1 MNLQFRC
8 ILNYLR
14 QLRDYLVSF
23 TLLTVG
29 VIETW
34 GNSYNL
40 ATPLLLFPLISL
52 SLSPSLNSLPPS
64 SLFPTTTMNRL
75 PVSSLMSPPESKPLD
90 SFQHSPSV
98 RDASSSLN
106 MKLPPISADRKR
118 TQSEMDLPSP
128 PVTPYTGTKKR
139 HSHTAEQIERDV
151 GSSRD
156 PVLFP
161 RQESITG
168 EEPLFGPI
176 HPAAEAVV
184 EQHINSHMARFDN
197 KRNKPTRDEY
207 MLALSCVPIVS
218 TQYNRNPV
226 AWARE
231 ERETLERQ
239 MALMNRSRPG
249 DMGAKLKKIAPAPRK
264 AVTPRV
270 QRTRVKR
277 TPKSTPKQQTLDTF
291 DSPPT
296 ASKPRVLGTNR
307 DDTDFHA
314 LPDYSP
320 PVDSL
325 GSNAKALKAD
335 WKGQMLDLS
344 NDPDRNLLS
353 PAEFNLAS
361 TLRLSC
367 ATYLCSKR
375 RIFEARLRALSVG
388 KEFRKTDAQQ
398 ACKIDVNKASKLWTA
413 YERVGWFRPEYFHQY
428 LR

>member
-1 MNLQFRC
+1 MDSGKHSIPQS
-8 ILNYLR
+8 I
-14 QLRDYLVSF
+14 
-23 TLLTVG
+23 
-29 VIETW
+29 
-34 GNSYNL
+34 
-40 ATPLLLFPLISL
+40 
-52 SLSPSLNSLPPS
+52 
-64 SLFPTTTMNRL
+64 MNRL
-75 PVSSLMSPPESKPLD
+75 PVSSLMSPPETKPLD
-90 SFQHSPSV
+90 SFQPSPLA
-98 RDASSSLN
+98 RDN
-106 MKLPPISADRKR
+106 TMDMKLPPISADRKR

-128 PVTPYTGTKKR
+128 PVTPYTGSKKR
-139 HSHTAEQIERDV
+139 HSHTAEQIEREV

-168 EEPLFGPI
+168 EEPLFGPM
-176 HPAAEAVV
+176 HPSPEAVV
-184 EQHINSHMARFDN
+184 DQHIISHMAQFDN

-207 MLALSCVPIVS
+207 LLALSCVPIVS
-218 TQYNRNPV
+218 TQYNRNPA

-239 MALMNRSRPG
+239 LALMNRYRPSE
-249 DMGAKLKKIAPAPRK
+249 MSSKLKRIVPAPK
-264 AVTPRV
+264 KVVTPRV
-270 QRTRVKR
+270 PRTRVKR

-291 DSPPT
+291 DSPPSAST
-296 ASKPRVLGTNR
+296 PASASKPRVLGTNR
-307 DDTDFHA
+307 DDTDFHV
-314 LPDYSP
+314 LQDYSP
-320 PVDSL
+320 PLETL
-325 GSNAKALKAD
+325 GNNAKALKAD

-344 NDPDRNLLS
+344 NDPDRHLLS

-413 YERVGWFRPEYFHQY
+413 YERVGWFKPEYFHQY

>member
-1 MNLQFRC
+1 MH
-8 ILNYLR
+8 
-14 QLRDYLVSF
+14 
-23 TLLTVG
+23 
-29 VIETW
+29 
-34 GNSYNL
+34 
-40 ATPLLLFPLISL
+40 
-52 SLSPSLNSLPPS
+52 
-64 SLFPTTTMNRL
+64 RL
-75 PVSSLMSPPESKPLD
+75 PVSSLMSPPETKPLE
-90 SFQHSPSV
+90 SFHHSPFAKDQSTV
-98 RDASSSLN
+98 STSPSSAAAALD

-128 PVTPYTGTKKR
+128 PVTPYTGNKKR

-151 GSSRD
+151 GSPRD
-156 PVLFP
+156 PLLFP
-161 RQESITG
+161 RHESVSA

-176 HPAAEAVV
+176 HPTAEAVV
-184 EQHINSHMARFDN
+184 EQHITSHMARFNN

-207 MLALSCVPIVS
+207 LLALSCVPIVS

-239 MALMNRSRPG
+239 LALMNRYRPT
-249 DMGAKLKKIAPAPRK
+249 DHLAAKLKKIAPAPK
-264 AVTPRV
+264 KIVTPRV

-291 DSPPT
+291 DPLPS
-296 ASKPRVLGTNR
+296 ASKSRALGTNR

-314 LPDYSP
+314 LEDFSP
-320 PVDSL
+320 PLDTL

-344 NDPDRNLLS
+344 NDPDRHLLS
-353 PAEFNLAS
+353 PAELNLAS

-375 RIFEARLRALSVG
+375 RIFEARLRALGVG

-413 YERVGWFRPEYFHQY
+413 YDRVGWFRPEYFHQY

>member
-1 MNLQFRC
+1 
-8 ILNYLR
+8 
-14 QLRDYLVSF
+14 
-23 TLLTVG
+23 
-29 VIETW
+29 
-34 GNSYNL
+34 
-40 ATPLLLFPLISL
+40 
-52 SLSPSLNSLPPS
+52 
-64 SLFPTTTMNRL
+64 MNRL
-75 PVSSLMSPPESKPLD
+75 PVSSLMSPPETKPLEN
-90 SFQHSPSV
+90 FQHSPFI
-98 RDASSSLN
+98 RDSSSLDI
-106 MKLPPISADRKR
+106 KLPPISADRKR

-139 HSHTAEQIERDV
+139 HSHTAEQMEREV

-161 RQESITG
+161 RHESIAG
-168 EEPLFGPI
+168 EEQPLFGPI
-176 HPAAEAVV
+176 HSTPEAVV
-184 EQHINSHMARFDN
+184 EQHITSHMARFDN

-207 MLALSCVPIVS
+207 LLALSCVPIVS
-218 TQYNRNPV
+218 TQYNRNPM

-239 MALMNRSRPG
+239 LALMNRYRPT
-249 DMGAKLKKIAPAPRK
+249 DLAAKLKKIAPAPKK
-264 AVTPRV
+264 AAMTPRV

-277 TPKSTPKQQTLDTF
+277 TPKSTPKQQTMDTF
-291 DSPPT
+291 DSPPS
-296 ASKPRVLGTNR
+296 ASKSRALGTNR
-307 DDTDFHA
+307 DDTDFQA
-314 LPDYSP
+314 LQDFSP
-320 PVDSL
+320 PLDTL

-344 NDPDRNLLS
+344 NDPDRHMLS
-353 PAEFNLAS
+353 PAELNLAS

-375 RIFEARLRALSVG
+375 RIFEARVRALGVG

-413 YERVGWFRPEYFHQY
+413 YERVGWFKPEFFHQY